1 MNNNNYPLHLQTS
14 NLYTIYFKFIVKNN
28 LLFFIMIN
36 TFIFCNLKYI
46 IHFSLKYII
55 HHHIKTDT

>member
-1 MNNNNYPLHLQTS
+1 MNNNNYPLHFQTF
-14 NLYTIYFKFIVKNN
+14 NLYIYFKFSVKNN

-46 IHFSLKYII
+46 IHFYLFEAFKA
-55 HHHIKTDT
+55 HT